1 MNQSE
6 LLSELQSRCETETL
20 RKDLQTISETLFE
33 KIDHT
38 ILTELMCLLVEN
50 EQSLIDEGIE

>member
-1 MNQSE
+1 MNQLE
-6 LLSELQSRCETETL
+6 LLLELQSRCETQTL
-20 RKDLQTISETLFE
+20 KRDLKTISENLFE

-38 ILTELMCLLVEN
+38 ILTDLMCLLVEN

>member
-1 MNQSE
+1 MNQLE
-6 LLSELQSRCETETL
+6 LLLELQSRCETQTL
-20 RKDLQTISETLFE
+20 KRDLQTISETLFE

>member
-1 MNQSE
+1 MDQLE
-6 LLSELQSRCETETL
+6 LLLELQSRCETQTL
-20 RKDLQTISETLFE
+20 KRDLQTISENLFE

-38 ILTELMCLLVEN
+38 ILTDLMCLLVEN

>member
-50 EQSLIDEGIE
+50 EQSLIEEGIE

>member
-6 LLSELQSRCETETL
+6 LLLELQSRCKTQTL
-20 RKDLQTISETLFE
+20 KRDLQIISETLFE

-38 ILTELMCLLVEN
+38 ILTDLMCLLVEN

>member
-20 RKDLQTISETLFE
+20 RKDLQTISQTLFE

>member
-20 RKDLQTISETLFE
+20 RRDLQTISETLFE
-33 KIDHT
+33 RIDHT
-38 ILTELMCLLVEN
+38 ILTDLMCLLVEN
-50 EQSLIDEGIE
+50 EQSLIDEGVE

>member
-50 EQSLIDEGIE
+50 ERDFLYGE